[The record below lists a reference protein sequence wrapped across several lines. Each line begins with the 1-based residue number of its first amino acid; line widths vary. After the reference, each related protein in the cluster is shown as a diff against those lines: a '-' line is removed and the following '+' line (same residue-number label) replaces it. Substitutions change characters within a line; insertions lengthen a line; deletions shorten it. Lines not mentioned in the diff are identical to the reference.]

1 MNEIQITITIPES
14 EYKDWESYYTNELI
28 FNLKRDLSTSLQEM
42 YIREFEIN
50 IEERKYGN

>member
-14 EYKDWESYYTNELI
+14 EYKEWGSYDTNELI
-28 FNLKRDLSTSLQEM
+28 FDLKRDLSNYLQEM
-42 YIREFEIN
+42 YIRNFEIN

>member
-14 EYKDWESYYTNELI
+14 EYKEWESYDTNELI
-28 FNLKRDLSTSLQEM
+28 FDLKRDLSNYLQEM
-42 YIREFEIN
+42 YIRNFEIN